1 MATTNSLFNKNL
13 PPLAERV
20 RPRTIANF
28 IGQEHLIGPD
38 KIINQMV
45 SKNKYYSMILWG
57 PPGSGKTT
65 LARIIAKSSKS
76 IIYEISAVSSG
87 VKDLRNIIDK
97 ARAGNDNGVN
107 SIIFIDEIHRFNKSQ
122 QDALLHSVEEGLII
136 LIGATTENPS
146 YEVINPLL
154 SRCKTLKLKP
164 LNNNDLQMI
173 LNQSIK
179 SDIILSQKNI
189 DLHKSTQNKLI
200 QYCGG
205 DARKMLNTFE
215 IALNMSDENNLITNK
230 IIDEALQSKTRL
242 YDKNS
247 DYHYDTIS
255 AFIKSVRGSDPDAAI
270 FWMAVMLEGGE
281 KPEFILRRLIILAS
295 EDIGNADPQ
304 ALQIA
309 VAGFQATNII
319 GMPES
324 AIILSQI
331 TAYLASAPKSNAS
344 YTAIN
349 HAQEKVRKNG
359 TPDIPLHLRNAT
371 TNLMKEENHGKG
383 YKYPHNYNDKF
394 VRENYFPSEL
404 QETFYKPT
412 NSGYENYIRERLIKH
427 WPERYNT

>member
-1 MATTNSLFNKNL
+1 MTTTDSLFNKNL

-20 RPRTIANF
+20 RPITIANF
-28 IGQEHLIGPD
+28 IGQDHIIGTN
-38 KIINQMV
+38 KIINQMI

-65 LARIIAKSSKS
+65 LARIIAKSSES
-76 IIYEISAVSSG
+76 IIYEISAISSG

-97 ARAGNDNGVN
+97 AQANNDNGMS
-107 SIIFIDEIHRFNKSQ
+107 SIIFIDEIHRFSKSQ
-122 QDALLHSVEEGLII
+122 QDALLHAVEEGLII

-146 YEVINPLL
+146 FEVINPLL

-164 LNNNDLQMI
+164 LNKDALQMI
-173 LNQSIK
+173 LNHSIK

-189 DLHKSTQNKLI
+189 IVDNTVQKKLI

-205 DARKMLNTFE
+205 DARKMLNAFE
-215 IALNMSDENNLITNK
+215 IALNMSDENNSITDK
-230 IIDEALQSKTRL
+230 IIDEALQSKTQL

-255 AFIKSVRGSDPDAAI
+255 AFIKSIRGSDPDAAI
-270 FWMAVMLEGGE
+270 YWMAVMLEGGE

-344 YTAIN
+344 
-349 HAQEKVRKNG
+349 
-359 TPDIPLHLRNAT
+359 
-371 TNLMKEENHGKG
+371 
-383 YKYPHNYNDKF
+383 
-394 VRENYFPSEL
+394 
-404 QETFYKPT
+404 
-412 NSGYENYIRERLIKH
+412 
-427 WPERYNT
+427 

>member
-1 MATTNSLFNKNL
+1 MTTTNSLFNKNL

-28 IGQEHLIGPD
+28 IGQEHLIGTD

-107 SIIFIDEIHRFNKSQ
+107 NIIFIDEIHRFNKSQ

-164 LNNNDLQMI
+164 LNNNNLQMI

-189 DLHKSTQNKLI
+189 DLHKSTQNK
-200 QYCGG
+200 
-205 DARKMLNTFE
+205 
-215 IALNMSDENNLITNK
+215 
-230 IIDEALQSKTRL
+230 
-242 YDKNS
+242 
-247 DYHYDTIS
+247 
-255 AFIKSVRGSDPDAAI
+255 
-270 FWMAVMLEGGE
+270 
-281 KPEFILRRLIILAS
+281 
-295 EDIGNADPQ
+295 
-304 ALQIA
+304 
-309 VAGFQATNII
+309 
-319 GMPES
+319 
-324 AIILSQI
+324 
-331 TAYLASAPKSNAS
+331 
-344 YTAIN
+344 
-349 HAQEKVRKNG
+349 
-359 TPDIPLHLRNAT
+359 
-371 TNLMKEENHGKG
+371 
-383 YKYPHNYNDKF
+383 
-394 VRENYFPSEL
+394 
-404 QETFYKPT
+404 
-412 NSGYENYIRERLIKH
+412 
-427 WPERYNT
+427 

>member
-1 MATTNSLFNKNL
+1 MTTTDSLFNKNL

-20 RPRTIANF
+20 RPITIANF
-28 IGQEHLIGPD
+28 IGQDHIIGTN
-38 KIINQMV
+38 KIINQMI

-65 LARIIAKSSKS
+65 LARIIAKSSES
-76 IIYEISAVSSG
+76 IIYEISAISSG

-97 ARAGNDNGVN
+97 AQANNDNGMS
-107 SIIFIDEIHRFNKSQ
+107 SIIFIDEIHRFSKSQ
-122 QDALLHSVEEGLII
+122 QDALLHAVEEGLII

-146 YEVINPLL
+146 FEVINPLL

-164 LNNNDLQMI
+164 LNNDALQMI
-173 LNQSIK
+173 LNHSIK

-189 DLHKSTQNKLI
+189 IVDNTVQKKLI

-205 DARKMLNTFE
+205 DARKMLNAFE
-215 IALNMSDENNLITNK
+215 IALNMSDENNSITDK
-230 IIDEALQSKTRL
+230 IIDEALQSKTQL

-255 AFIKSVRGSDPDAAI
+255 AFIKSIRGSDPDAAI
-270 FWMAVMLEGGE
+270 YWMAVMLEGGE

-344 YTAIN
+344 YLAIN
-349 HAQEKVRKNG
+349 QAQEKVRKNG

-371 TNLMKEENHGKG
+371 TNLMKEENYGKG
-383 YKYPHNYNDKF
+383 YKYPHNYSDKF
-394 VRENYFPSEL
+394 VKENYFPSGI
-404 QETFYKPT
+404 QETFYQPT
-412 NSGYENYIRERLIKH
+412 NSGYENYIRERLIKN

>member
-1 MATTNSLFNKNL
+1 MTTTDSLFNKNL

-20 RPRTIANF
+20 RPITIANF
-28 IGQEHLIGPD
+28 IGQDHIIGSN
-38 KIINQMV
+38 KIINQMI

-65 LARIIAKSSKS
+65 LARIIAKSSES
-76 IIYEISAVSSG
+76 IIYEISAISSG

-97 ARAGNDNGVN
+97 AQANNDNGIS
-107 SIIFIDEIHRFNKSQ
+107 SIIFIDEIHRFSKSQ
-122 QDALLHSVEEGLII
+122 QDALLHAVEEGLII

-146 YEVINPLL
+146 FEVINPLL

-164 LNNNDLQMI
+164 LNNDALQMI
-173 LNQSIK
+173 LNHSIK

-189 DLHKSTQNKLI
+189 VVDKTVQKKLI

-205 DARKMLNTFE
+205 DARKMLNAFE
-215 IALNMSDENNLITNK
+215 IALNMSDENNSITDK
-230 IIDEALQSKTRL
+230 IIDEALQSKTQL

-270 FWMAVMLEGGE
+270 YWMAVMLEGGE

-344 YTAIN
+344 YIAIN
-349 HAQEKVRKNG
+349 KAQKKVRKNG

-371 TNLMKEENHGKG
+371 TNLMKKENYGKD
-383 YKYPHNYNDKF
+383 YKYPHNYSDKF
-394 VRENYFPSEL
+394 VKENYFPSGI
-404 QETFYKPT
+404 QETFYQPT
-412 NSGYENYIRERLIKH
+412 NSGYENYIRERLIKN